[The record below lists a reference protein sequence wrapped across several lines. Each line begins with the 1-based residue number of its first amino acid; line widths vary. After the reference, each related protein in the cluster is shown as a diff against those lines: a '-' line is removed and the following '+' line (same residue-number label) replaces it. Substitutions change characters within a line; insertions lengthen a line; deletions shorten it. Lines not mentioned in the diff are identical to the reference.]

1 MKLRPRMQ
9 IDVFTN
15 QRISHRELATSGI
28 ESTAVQERKWML
40 ATAGIESGALPIA
53 KRLLLG

>member
-1 MKLRPRMQ
+1 MQ